1 MKVLVVHN
9 RYRSDSPSGETKT
22 VDEEIARL
30 TSAGVTVEPFFRS
43 SDEIDSFGL
52 RDRALLPLAPITG
65 GPSRKSFAVAL
76 KSFRPDLVH
85 LHNPYPLISPS
96 IIREIGRAHV

>member
-65 GPSRKSFAVAL
+65 
-76 KSFRPDLVH
+76 
-85 LHNPYPLISPS
+85 YP
-96 IIREIGRAHV
+96 G